1 MLISLNYKLYNPNE
15 NNSLLKYLNGSPNDS
30 RIRQVTRPN
39 DIINFYFFLVKSLN
53 LTPLRKR
60 NSAVEF

>member
-1 MLISLNYKLYNPNE
+1 MMLISLNYKLYNPNE

-39 DIINFYFFLVKSLN
+39 DIINFYFFFS
-53 LTPLRKR
+53 
-60 NSAVEF
+60 